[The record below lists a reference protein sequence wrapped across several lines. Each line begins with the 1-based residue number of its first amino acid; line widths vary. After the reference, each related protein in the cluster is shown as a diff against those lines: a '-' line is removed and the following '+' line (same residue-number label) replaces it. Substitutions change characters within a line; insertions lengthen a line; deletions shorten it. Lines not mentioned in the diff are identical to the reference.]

1 MAKKRKD
8 NLLVLC
14 VDRDN
19 DLGIKAGVT
28 GPVIGR
34 KANLEAAN
42 KLILA
47 DPTESDANC
56 MFAAVKKFDELKKEY
71 PNTQL
76 ATITGHGKA
85 GFQSDKRLNEQLDI
99 LESKVKPEAF
109 VLVTDGGEDDQV
121 LPLLQSRSKI
131 FSKQLVIIKQAK
143 QVESVYYTIKEA
155 LKDPYIARIIF
166 GIPGI
171 ILVFYALTLY
181 YNIQDLFL
189 QGAAFII
196 GAYLFIKGVGIEL
209 KMHGLYQKVLS
220 SVSLQRPSFPLFL
233 GSAFIFFFALIS
245 LVTNLPLGNNPTGN
259 ILSAIQGIYFFLTL
273 SVLFVI
279 LGRAV
284 DAMHFKIAIK
294 LRKYLLYGISSVI
307 VWFLLDA
314 GTLVLMGE
322 AVVDF
327 FWLAIG
333 VSLAAIFISFKILDI
348 LDVRNK
354 VTELLIGLP
363 VFNKRG
369 IWLGTIQ
376 KIDKRSNAIT
386 YFKGEEEKNA
396 RISKKGSFIL
406 RKSKVVLT
414 A

>member
-1 MAKKRKD
+1 LAKKRKD

-19 DLGIKAGVT
+19 DLGVKTGVE

-85 GFQSDKRLNEQLDI
+85 GFQSDRRLNEQLDVI
-99 LESKVKPEAF
+99 ESKIKPEAF

-155 LKDPYIARIIF
+155 LKDPYIAMIIF

-171 ILVFYALTLY
+171 IMVFYALTLY
-181 YNIQDLFL
+181 YNLQNLFV
-189 QGAAFII
+189 QGVAFII
-196 GAYLFIKGVGIEL
+196 GVYLFIKGVGIEL
-209 KMHGLYQKVLS
+209 KLHGLYHKVIS
-220 SVSLQRPSFPLFL
+220 SVSLQRPSFSLFL
-233 GSAFIFFFALIS
+233 GSAFIFFFALVS
-245 LVTNLPLGNNPTGN
+245 LVTNLPLGRNPIGN
-259 ILSAIQGIYFFLTL
+259 VLSAIQGIYFFLTL

-279 LGRAV
+279 LGRAI
-284 DAMHFKIAIK
+284 DAVHFRMAIK
-294 LRKYLLYGISSVI
+294 LRKYFLYGISSVI

-333 VSLAAIFISFKILDI
+333 LSLAAIFISFKVLDL
-348 LDVRNK
+348 LDARNK

-396 RISKKGSFIL
+396 RITKKGLFQL
-406 RKSKVVLT
+406 KKNKVVLS